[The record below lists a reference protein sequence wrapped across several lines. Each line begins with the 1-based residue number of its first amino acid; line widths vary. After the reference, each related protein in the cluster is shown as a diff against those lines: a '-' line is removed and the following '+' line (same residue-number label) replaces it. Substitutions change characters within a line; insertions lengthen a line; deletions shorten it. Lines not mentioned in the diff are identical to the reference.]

1 MAQDLR
7 RLSQSF
13 TIWAAEK
20 RIIVMYQNYQTLAN
34 ANESFR
40 FMSQAF
46 NLFVSEAFKG
56 IESPAL
62 SKFHAYQ
69 EQIDLMGL
77 THKRPAFELEAVTDV
92 MGQTWEIQEEL
103 VHQTAFC
110 HLVKFRKDTKEHLPK
125 VLLVAPMS
133 GHFATLLRG
142 TLQVLVQD
150 HEVYI
155 TDWLNIRDIPKS
167 MGEFDFDGYIDEII
181 VALKFLGPKTH
192 LMGICQPTVACLVAT
207 SLLAEDEDPCVP
219 ASLTLMAGPIDTRV
233 NPTKVNELAQSKPF
247 EWFEKNLINVV
258 PAQFAGAGRR
268 VYPGFIQLSAF
279 MNMNL
284 ERHQQSFKDLFK
296 LRVDGMHEKA
306 DQIRDFYKEY
316 FAIMDLSGPFYL
328 QTIDKVFQTHQLP
341 KGELTYKGRLVNP
354 RAIKKTFLTTIEGDR
369 DDICGVGQTLAA
381 HDLCSGIPLYMK
393 THHLQA
399 GVGHYGVF
407 SGRKWAAQIYPVIR
421 SIIQSIHH

>member
-1 MAQDLR
+1 
-7 RLSQSF
+7 
-13 TIWAAEK
+13 
-20 RIIVMYQNYQTLAN
+20 MYQNYQTLAN

-46 NLFVSEAFKG
+46 NLFVSETFKG
-56 IESPAL
+56 IESPSL

-77 THKRPAFELEAVTDV
+77 THKRPAFELQAVTDV

-207 SLLAEDEDPCVP
+207 SLLAEEEDPCVP

-296 LRVDGMHEKA
+296 LRVEGMHEKA

-341 KGELTYKGRLVNP
+341 KGALSYKGRLVNP

-421 SIIQSIHH
+421 SIIQSIPR

>member
-1 MAQDLR
+1 
-7 RLSQSF
+7 
-13 TIWAAEK
+13 
-20 RIIVMYQNYQTLAN
+20 MYQNYQTLAN

-46 NLFVSEAFKG
+46 NLFVSETFKG
-56 IESPAL
+56 IESPSL

-77 THKRPAFELEAVTDV
+77 THKRPAFELQAVTDV

-207 SLLAEDEDPCVP
+207 SLLAEEEDPCVP

-341 KGELTYKGRLVNP
+341 KGALSYKGRLVNP

-421 SIIQSIHH
+421 SIIQSIPR

>member
-1 MAQDLR
+1 
-7 RLSQSF
+7 
-13 TIWAAEK
+13 
-20 RIIVMYQNYQTLAN
+20 MYQNYQIFAN
-34 ANESFR
+34 ANGSYR
-40 FMSQAF
+40 YMAQTL
-46 NLFVSEAFKG
+46 NGYISEIFKD

-62 SKFHAYQ
+62 HRFQAYQ
-69 EQIDLMGL
+69 EQIDLMAL
-77 THKRPAFELEAVTDV
+77 THQRPAFAIEPVTDAL
-92 MGQTWEIQEEL
+92 GQSFEVLEEL

-110 HLVKFRKDTKEHLPK
+110 RLVKFKKNTSAQLPK

-142 TLQVLVQD
+142 TLQVMVQD

-155 TDWLNIRDIPKS
+155 TDWLNIRDVPKS
-167 MGEFDFDGYIDEII
+167 MGEFDFDAYIDEII
-181 VALKFLGPKTH
+181 LALKFLGPPTH

-207 SLLAEDEDPCVP
+207 SLLAEDQDACVP
-219 ASLTLMAGPIDTRV
+219 ASLTLMAGPIDTRI
-233 NPTKVNELAQSKPF
+233 NPTAVNDLAQSKPYS
-247 EWFEKNLINVV
+247 WFEKNLINVV
-258 PAQFAGAGRR
+258 PGQFAGAGRR

-284 ERHQQSFKDLFK
+284 DRHQQSFKDLFK
-296 LRVDGMHEKA
+296 LRAEGLHEKA

-328 QTIDKVFQTHQLP
+328 ETIDKVFQTHQLP
-341 KGELTYKGRLVNP
+341 KGELTYKGRCVKP
-354 RAIKKTFLTTIEGDR
+354 QAIKKTFLTTVEGDR

-381 HDLCSGIPLYMK
+381 HDLCTSLPLYMK

-407 SGRKWAAQIYPVIR
+407 SGRKWAGQIYPVIR
-421 SIIQSIHH
+421 SVIQSMHR

>member
-1 MAQDLR
+1 
-7 RLSQSF
+7 
-13 TIWAAEK
+13 
-20 RIIVMYQNYQTLAN
+20 MYQNYQTLAN

-46 NLFVSEAFKG
+46 NLFVSETFKG
-56 IESPAL
+56 IESPSL

-77 THKRPAFELEAVTDV
+77 THKRPAFELQAVTDV

-207 SLLAEDEDPCVP
+207 SLLAEEEDPCVP

-247 EWFEKNLINVV
+247 EWFKKNLINVV

-296 LRVDGMHEKA
+296 LRVEGMHEKA

-341 KGELTYKGRLVNP
+341 KGALSYKGRLVNP

-421 SIIQSIHH
+421 SIIQSIPR